1 VTFCE
6 PWRDDLGAALAP
18 TFTLILVDQRPTM
31 PDESGGMRS
40 IVEISVTKKG
50 PNLLDE
56 RVRKREKV

>member
-1 VTFCE
+1 V
-6 PWRDDLGAALAP
+6 RDLFGAVMEMVAALAP

-31 PDESGGMRS
+31 PNNSGGMRS

-56 RVRKREKV
+56 KVRKREKV